1 MIDQKLSQ
9 HTKDFLKKALQYEER
24 DRLSWDEV
32 FSHPIFRGMFE
43 YLRKDKQEI
52 EDKLKMLMTALRQE
66 ITRKNIDIR
75 LLLSI
80 LKL

>member
-9 HTKDFLKKALQYEER
+9 HTKDFLKKTLQYEER

-32 FSHPIFRGMFE
+32 FSHPIFQGMFE
-43 YLRKDKQEI
+43 YLLKDKQEI